1 MLVQSHGALGT
12 CASWDCSTWQHAASA
27 GDTWTR
33 ILTRFILFSKYKD
46 LDLDTSTTFFAEAE
60 RRILYSTKISFQ
72 SRHKKKSKSLSEVK
86 SFSSFS
92 FSDVALDYKD
102 YKVYSEHEKQQT
114 LSQSDPSQLDQARD
128 DSPEVSGD
136 SHPQQQQQQQQ
147 PAKLQVPRLAMAQGS
162 SSSRR
167 QARAGFWSK
176 SRSVDLW
183 LREHFAGED
192 TAGPGREKLAGD
204 TQHHIVF
211 SKYPYYIHK

>member
-1 MLVQSHGALGT
+1 M
-12 CASWDCSTWQHAASA
+12 
-27 GDTWTR
+27 
-33 ILTRFILFSKYKD
+33 
-46 LDLDTSTTFFAEAE
+46 
-60 RRILYSTKISFQ
+60 
-72 SRHKKKSKSLSEVK
+72 SEVK

-136 SHPQQQQQQQQ
+136 PHPQQQQQQQQ
-147 PAKLQVPRLAMAQGS
+147 AKPQVPRLAMAQGS

-211 SKYPYYIHK
+211 SKYPYYIHKYVINVKLTGEKKQVSIVESAEQEDCAKKRREKLQRQDTPLHPHSVR